1 MRQHPSR
8 GVCTLSTT
16 YRFSLVQSDCAS
28 YVARRLNSRQYIASC
43 GGSSISNEISVF
55 GSAPPPLRV
64 STGGEEAFTPQ
75 VRVISTG
82 AESVNTD
89 IDVLPAQ
96 LRRAMR
102 AATNDADMSPAVI
115 ELSLVG
121 GAGARGVRAEKEVV

>member
-1 MRQHPSR
+1 M
-8 GVCTLSTT
+8 
-16 YRFSLVQSDCAS
+16 
-28 YVARRLNSRQYIASC
+28 
-43 GGSSISNEISVF
+43 
-55 GSAPPPLRV
+55 
-64 STGGEEAFTPQ
+64 PQ

-82 AESVNTD
+82 ADSVNTN

-115 ELSLVG
+115 ELSLLQ